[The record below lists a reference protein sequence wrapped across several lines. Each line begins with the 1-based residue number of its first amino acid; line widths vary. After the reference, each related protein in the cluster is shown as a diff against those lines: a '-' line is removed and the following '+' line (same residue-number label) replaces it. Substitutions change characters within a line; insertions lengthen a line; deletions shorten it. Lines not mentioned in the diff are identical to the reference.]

1 MGFLKKRA
9 RMNDDLKSVLM
20 SVILMDIFKVKPL
33 MNWFSELGSEMWTD
47 FFAGLSYRS
56 QQNYVMKL

>member
-1 MGFLKKRA
+1 MGFLKKQA

-20 SVILMDIFKVKPL
+20 SVILMDIFEVKPL
-33 MNWFSELGSEMWTD
+33 TNWFSELGSEMWID
-47 FFAGLSYRS
+47 FFAGSSYRS